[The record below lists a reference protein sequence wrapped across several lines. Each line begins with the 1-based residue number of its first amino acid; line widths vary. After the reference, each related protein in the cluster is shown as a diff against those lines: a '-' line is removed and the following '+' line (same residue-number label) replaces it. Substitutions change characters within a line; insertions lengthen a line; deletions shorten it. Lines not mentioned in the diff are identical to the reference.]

1 MMAVRLSD
9 HFTFKKLLKAVIAP
23 ILMMVF
29 TSIYSIVDGLFV
41 SNFVGDSAFAGL
53 NIIFP
58 FTMIIGAI
66 GFMFGAGGSALV
78 SMKLGE
84 GKKEEANRI
93 FSGIVYFTMILG
105 AVISGV
111 CFFFIEDIAILLG
124 ATPDMLPHAVV
135 YGKIIIAGEV
145 AFMTQNLF
153 QVFCMVAERPNL
165 GFALSI
171 IAGLV
176 NMGLDAVL
184 IVGFDMGIAGA
195 GIATIAAQIIAS
207 LVAIIYFA
215 RKNKSLL
222 HLAKPTFNLK
232 NIFKAM
238 TNGASE
244 FLGNVASSVVGILF
258 NLQLLKYAG
267 EAGVIAYG
275 VLMYLGFI
283 FNAIYIGYAIGTAP
297 MIGYHYGAENHGE
310 LKNIFKKSLFLNLVA
325 GLIMMALSV
334 VLAQPLSSI
343 FVGYDAELLSFTT
356 NAMRIFS
363 FAFIFS
369 GINIFTSS
377 FFTALNNGLISAAV
391 SMCRTLV
398 FQIACV
404 FVLPLFW
411 GVNGI
416 WLSLIVAELLAL
428 IICVICLLTNK
439 KKYQY

>member
-1 MMAVRLSD
+1 
-9 HFTFKKLLKAVIAP
+9 
-23 ILMMVF
+23 
-29 TSIYSIVDGLFV
+29 
-41 SNFVGDSAFAGL
+41 
-53 NIIFP
+53 
-58 FTMIIGAI
+58 
-66 GFMFGAGGSALV
+66 
-78 SMKLGE
+78 
-84 GKKEEANRI
+84 
-93 FSGIVYFTMILG
+93 
-105 AVISGV
+105 
-111 CFFFIEDIAILLG
+111 
-124 ATPDMLPHAVV
+124 
-135 YGKIIIAGEV
+135 
-145 AFMTQNLF
+145 
-153 QVFCMVAERPNL
+153 
-165 GFALSI
+165 
-171 IAGLV
+171 
-176 NMGLDAVL
+176 
-184 IVGFDMGIAGA
+184 
-195 GIATIAAQIIAS
+195 
-207 LVAIIYFA
+207 
-215 RKNKSLL
+215 
-222 HLAKPTFNLK
+222 
-232 NIFKAM
+232 
-238 TNGASE
+238 
-244 FLGNVASSVVGILF
+244 
-258 NLQLLKYAG
+258 
-267 EAGVIAYG
+267 
-275 VLMYLGFI
+275 MYLGFI

-310 LKNIFKKSLFLNLVA
+310 LKNIFKKSLFLNVVA

-377 FFTALNNGLISAAV
+377 FFTALNNGLISAVV

>member
-1 MMAVRLSD
+1 MAVRLSD
-9 HFTFKKLLKAVIAP
+9 HFTIKKLLKAVVAP

-84 GKKEEANRI
+84 GKREEANRI
-93 FSGIVYFTMILG
+93 FAGIVYFTIILG
-105 AVISGV
+105 ALISAV

-124 ATPDMLPHAVV
+124 ATPEMLPHAVT
-135 YGKIIIAGEV
+135 YGKIIVAGEV

-165 GFALSI
+165 GFVLSV

-176 NMGLDAVL
+176 NMGLDALL
-184 IVGFDMGIAGA
+184 IVGFDIGIAGA
-195 GIATIAAQIIAS
+195 GIATVVAQVMAS

-222 HLAKPTFNLK
+222 RLAKPSFNLK

-244 FLGNVASSVVGILF
+244 FLGNVASSIVGIMF

-267 EAGVIAYG
+267 ESGVIAYG

-283 FNAIYIGYAIGTAP
+283 FNAIYIGYSIGTAP
-297 MIGYHYGAENHGE
+297 IIGYHYGAENYRE
-310 LKNIFKKSLFLNLVA
+310 LKNILKKSLLLNIGA
-325 GLIMMALSV
+325 GILMTLFSIL
-334 VLAQPLSSI
+334 LAQPLSSI
-343 FVGYDAELLSFTT
+343 FVGYDADLLSFTVQ
-356 NAMRIFS
+356 AMRIFS
-363 FAFIFS
+363 LSFIFS

-377 FFTALNNGLISAAV
+377 FFTALNNGLISAV
-391 SMCRTLV
+391 ISMCRTLV

-416 WLSLIVAELLAL
+416 WLSLIVTELLAL
-428 IICVICLLTNK
+428 VVCMICLLACK

>member
-1 MMAVRLSD
+1 MAVRLSD
-9 HFTFKKLLKAVIAP
+9 HFTIKKLLKAVIAP

-29 TSIYSIVDGLFV
+29 TSIYSIVDGLFI

-84 GKKEEANRI
+84 GKREEANRI
-93 FSGIVYFTMILG
+93 FAGIVYFTMILG
-105 AVISGV
+105 GLISAV

-124 ATPDMLPHAVV
+124 ATPEMLPHAVI
-135 YGKIIIAGEV
+135 YGKIIVAGEV

-165 GFALSI
+165 GFALS
-171 IAGLV
+171 V
-176 NMGLDAVL
+176 
-184 IVGFDMGIAGA
+184 
-195 GIATIAAQIIAS
+195 
-207 LVAIIYFA
+207 FA

-222 HLAKPTFNLK
+222 RLAKPSFNLK
-232 NIFKAM
+232 NIFKSM

-244 FLGNVASSVVGILF
+244 FLGNVASSIVGIMF

-267 EAGVIAYG
+267 ESGVIAYG

-283 FNAIYIGYAIGTAP
+283 FNAIYIGYSIGTAP
-297 MIGYHYGAENHGE
+297 IIGYHYGAENHRE
-310 LKNIFKKSLFLNLVA
+310 LKNLLKKSLL
-325 GLIMMALSV
+325 LSIGTGV
-334 VLAQPLSSI
+334 LMTLFSVLLAQPLSSI
-343 FVGYDAELLSFTT
+343 FVGYDAELLSFTVH
-356 NAMRIFS
+356 AMRIFS
-363 FAFIFS
+363 LSFIFS

-377 FFTALNNGLISAAV
+377 FFTALNNGLISALV
-391 SMCRTLV
+391 SMSRTLV

-416 WLSLIVAELLAL
+416 WLSLIVTELLAL
-428 IICVICLLTNK
+428 VVCVICLLACK

>member
-1 MMAVRLSD
+1 MAVRLSD
-9 HFTFKKLLKAVIAP
+9 HFSYKKLLKAVIAP

-58 FTMIIGAI
+58 FTMIISAI

-105 AVISGV
+105 ALISGI

-124 ATPDMLPHAVV
+124 ATPEMLPHAVI
-135 YGKIIIAGEV
+135 YGKILVAGEV

-176 NMGLDAVL
+176 NMGLDALL
-184 IVGFDMGIAGA
+184 IVCFDMGIAGA
-195 GIATIAAQIIAS
+195 GVATILAQVIAS
-207 LVAIIYFA
+207 LVAIVYFA

-222 HLAKPTFNLK
+222 RLAKPSFKIK
-232 NIFKAM
+232 NIIKAM

-244 FLGNVASSVVGILF
+244 FLGNVASSIVGILF

-283 FNAIYIGYAIGTAP
+283 FNAVYLGYAIGTAP
-297 MIGYHYGAENHGE
+297 IIGYHYGAENHRE
-310 LKNIFKKSLFLNLVA
+310 LKNLLRKSLLLNVTA
-325 GLIMMALSV
+325 GVIMMLISIL
-334 VLAQPLSSI
+334 LARPLSSI

-356 NAMRIFS
+356 NAMFIFS

-377 FFTALNNGLISAAV
+377 FFTALNNGLISALV
-391 SMCRTLV
+391 SLCRTLIC
-398 FQIACV
+398 QIACV

-416 WLSLIVAELLAL
+416 WFSLIMAELLSL
-428 IICVICLLTNK
+428 SVCMFCLLANK

>member
-1 MMAVRLSD
+1 MAVRLSD
-9 HFTFKKLLKAVIAP
+9 HFTIKKLLKAVVAP

-84 GKKEEANRI
+84 GKKEEANCI
-93 FSGIVYFTMILG
+93 FAGIVYFTIILG
-105 AVISGV
+105 ALISAV

-124 ATPDMLPHAVV
+124 ATPEMLPHAVT
-135 YGKIIIAGEV
+135 YGKIIVAGEV

-165 GFALSI
+165 GFVLSV

-176 NMGLDAVL
+176 NMGLDALL
-184 IVGFDMGIAGA
+184 IVGFDIGIAGA
-195 GIATIAAQIIAS
+195 GIATVVAQVMAS

-222 HLAKPTFNLK
+222 RLAKPSFNLK

-244 FLGNVASSVVGILF
+244 FLGNVASSIVGIMF

-267 EAGVIAYG
+267 ESGVIAYG

-283 FNAIYIGYAIGTAP
+283 FNAIYIGYSIGTAP
-297 MIGYHYGAENHGE
+297 IIGYHYGAENYRE
-310 LKNIFKKSLFLNLVA
+310 LKNLLKKSLLLNIGA
-325 GLIMMALSV
+325 GILMTLFSIL
-334 VLAQPLSSI
+334 LAQPLSSI
-343 FVGYDAELLSFTT
+343 FVGYDADLLNFTVQ
-356 NAMRIFS
+356 AMRIFS
-363 FAFIFS
+363 LSFIFS

-377 FFTALNNGLISAAV
+377 FFTALNNGLISALI

-416 WLSLIVAELLAL
+416 WLSLIVTELLAL
-428 IICVICLLTNK
+428 VVCMICLLACK

>member
-1 MMAVRLSD
+1 MAVRLSD
-9 HFTFKKLLKAVIAP
+9 HFTIKKLLKAVIAP

-29 TSIYSIVDGLFV
+29 TSIYSIVDGLFI

-84 GKKEEANRI
+84 GKREEANRI
-93 FSGIVYFTMILG
+93 FAGIVYFTIILG
-105 AVISGV
+105 GLISAV

-124 ATPDMLPHAVV
+124 ATPEMLPHAVI
-135 YGKIIIAGEV
+135 YGKIIVAGEV

-165 GFALSI
+165 GFALSV

-176 NMGLDAVL
+176 NMGLDALL

-195 GIATIAAQIIAS
+195 GIATVVAQIMAS

-222 HLAKPTFNLK
+222 RLAKPSFNIK
-232 NIFKAM
+232 NIFKSM

-244 FLGNVASSVVGILF
+244 FLGNVASSIVGIMF

-267 EAGVIAYG
+267 ESGVIAYG

-283 FNAIYIGYAIGTAP
+283 FNAIYIGYSIGTAP
-297 MIGYHYGAENHGE
+297 IIGYHYGAENHRE
-310 LKNIFKKSLFLNLVA
+310 LKNLLKKSLL
-325 GLIMMALSV
+325 LSIGTGV
-334 VLAQPLSSI
+334 LMTLFSVLLAQPLSSI
-343 FVGYDAELLSFTT
+343 FVGYDAELLSFTVH
-356 NAMRIFS
+356 AMRIFS
-363 FAFIFS
+363 LSFIFS

-377 FFTALNNGLISAAV
+377 FFTALNNGLISALV
-391 SMCRTLV
+391 SMSRTLV

-416 WLSLIVAELLAL
+416 WLSLIVTELLAL
-428 IICVICLLTNK
+428 VVCVICLLACK
-439 KKYQY
+439 RKYQY

>member
-1 MMAVRLSD
+1 MAVRLSD
-9 HFTFKKLLKAVIAP
+9 HFTIKKLLKAVVAP

-29 TSIYSIVDGLFV
+29 TSIYSIIDGLFV

-84 GKKEEANRI
+84 GKREEANQT
-93 FSGIVYFTMILG
+93 FAGIVYFTIILG
-105 AVISGV
+105 GLISGI
-111 CFFFIEDIAILLG
+111 CYFFVEDIAILLG
-124 ATPDMLPHAVV
+124 ATPEMLPHAVT
-135 YGKIIIAGEV
+135 YGKILILGEV

-165 GFALSI
+165 GFALSL

-176 NMGLDAVL
+176 NMGLDVLL

-207 LVAIIYFA
+207 LVAFIYFA

-222 HLAKPTFNLK
+222 RLAKPTFNFK

-267 EAGVIAYG
+267 ESGVIAYG

-283 FNAIYIGYAIGTAP
+283 FNAIYIGYSIGTAP
-297 MIGYHYGAENHGE
+297 IIGYHYGAENHKE
-310 LKNIFKKSLFLNLVA
+310 LKNLLKKSLLLNAGV
-325 GLIMMALSV
+325 GLIMTLFSV

-343 FVGYDAELLSFTT
+343 FVGYDAELLRFTT
-356 NAMRIFS
+356 EAMRIFS
-363 FAFIFS
+363 LSFIFS

-377 FFTALNNGLISAAV
+377 FFTALNNGLISALI
-391 SMCRTLV
+391 SFCRTMV

-416 WLSLIVAELLAL
+416 WLSLIITELLAL
-428 IICVICLLTNK
+428 FVCVVCLLARK
-439 KKYQY
+439 KQYQY

>member
-1 MMAVRLSD
+1 MAVRLSD
-9 HFTFKKLLKAVIAP
+9 HFTIKKLLKAVVAP

-29 TSIYSIVDGLFV
+29 TSIYSIIDGLFV

-53 NIIFP
+53 NIVFP

-84 GKKEEANRI
+84 GKREEANQI
-93 FSGIVYFTMILG
+93 FAGIVYFTIILG
-105 AVISGV
+105 GLISGI
-111 CFFFIEDIAILLG
+111 CYFFVEDIVILLG
-124 ATPDMLPHAVV
+124 ATQEMLPHAVT
-135 YGKIIIAGEV
+135 YGKILILGEV

-165 GFALSI
+165 GFALSL

-176 NMGLDAVL
+176 NMGLDALL

-207 LVAIIYFA
+207 LVAFIYFA

-222 HLAKPTFNLK
+222 HLAKPTFNFK

-267 EAGVIAYG
+267 ESGVIAYG

-283 FNAIYIGYAIGTAP
+283 FNAIYIGYSIGTAP
-297 MIGYHYGAENHGE
+297 IIGYHYGAENHKE
-310 LKNIFKKSLFLNLVA
+310 LKNLLKKSLLLNAGV
-325 GLIMMALSV
+325 GLIMTLFSV
-334 VLAQPLSSI
+334 VLAQPMSSI
-343 FVGYDAELLSFTT
+343 FVGYDAELLPFTT
-356 NAMRIFS
+356 EAMRIFS
-363 FAFIFS
+363 LSFIFS

-377 FFTALNNGLISAAV
+377 FFTALNNGLISALI
-391 SMCRTLV
+391 SFCRTMI

-416 WLSLIVAELLAL
+416 WLSLIITELLAL
-428 IICVICLLTNK
+428 FVCVVCLLARK
-439 KKYQY
+439 KQYQY

>member
-1 MMAVRLSD
+1 MAVRLSD
-9 HFTFKKLLKAVIAP
+9 HFTIKKLLKAVVAP

-93 FSGIVYFTMILG
+93 FAGIVYFTIILG
-105 AVISGV
+105 ALISAV

-124 ATPDMLPHAVV
+124 ATPEMLPHAVT
-135 YGKIIIAGEV
+135 YGKIIVAGEV

-165 GFALSI
+165 GFALSV

-176 NMGLDAVL
+176 NMGLDALL
-184 IVGFDMGIAGA
+184 IVGFDIGIAGA
-195 GIATIAAQIIAS
+195 GIATVVAQVMAS

-222 HLAKPTFNLK
+222 RLAKPSFNLK

-244 FLGNVASSVVGILF
+244 FLGNVASSIVGIMF

-267 EAGVIAYG
+267 ESGVIAYG

-283 FNAIYIGYAIGTAP
+283 FNAIYIGYSIGTAP
-297 MIGYHYGAENHGE
+297 IIGYHYGAENYRE
-310 LKNIFKKSLFLNLVA
+310 LKNLLKKSLLLNVGTGILMT
-325 GLIMMALSV
+325 LFSIL
-334 VLAQPLSSI
+334 LAQPLSSI
-343 FVGYDAELLSFTT
+343 FVGYDVDLLSFTVQ
-356 NAMRIFS
+356 AMRIFS
-363 FAFIFS
+363 LSFIFS

-377 FFTALNNGLISAAV
+377 FFTALNNGLISALI

-404 FVLPLFW
+404 FVLPLLW

-428 IICVICLLTNK
+428 VVCVICLLACK